1 MGARQ
6 IEVTIVGDT
15 DLILND
21 RFDIWL
27 REPRL
32 GIHGVYSKNRMTN
45 NKKMEDKNMAKKIEE
60 NVIELKPLGNRFME
74 VTIVGDSD
82 LVLNK
87 MNDVNAKQL
96 IDERKDKAKD
106 TEKPNVWECIITSMH
121 WYNGKPTDFSKQGL
135 EDALKNNAPCI
146 TDFGL
151 KKSFGDAVV
160 RNEID
165 KYKTKFDANVNVVSK
180 GGLVPIQFAEHFI
193 DEKLMSPKKGSPV
206 LVNLNRFSGWKAT
219 FTVSYLESVYSAEQ
233 IINIINLAGF
243 GLGIGSGRTSGFGRY
258 HVEDVK
264 AV

>member
-1 MGARQ
+1 MKTETQA
-6 IEVTIVGDT
+6 
-15 DLILND
+15 
-21 RFDIWL
+21 
-27 REPRL
+27 
-32 GIHGVYSKNRMTN
+32 
-45 NKKMEDKNMAKKIEE
+45 
-60 NVIELKPLGNRFME
+60 IELKPLGNKFME

-96 IDERKDKAKD
+96 IDKRKDKAKD
-106 TEKPNVWECIITSMH
+106 TTKPNVWEGIITSMH
-121 WYNGKPTDFSKQGL
+121 WLNGKPTDFSEEGL
-135 EDALKNNAPCI
+135 TKALKENAPCI

-165 KYKTKFDANVNVVSK
+165 KYKTKFDAGVNIVSK
-180 GGLVPIQFAEHFI
+180 GGLVPIKFAEHFI

-206 LVNLNRFSGWKAT
+206 LVHLNRFSGWKAT
-219 FTVSYLESVYSAEQ
+219 FTVSYMESVYSAEQ

-258 HVEDVK
+258 HVEEVK

>member
-1 MGARQ
+1 M
-6 IEVTIVGDT
+6 
-15 DLILND
+15 
-21 RFDIWL
+21 
-27 REPRL
+27 
-32 GIHGVYSKNRMTN
+32 SKNET
-45 NKKMEDKNMAKKIEE
+45 
-60 NVIELKPLGNRFME
+60 IELKPLGNRFME

-87 MNDVNAKQL
+87 MNDINAKQL
-96 IDERKDKAKD
+96 IDKRKDKAKD
-106 TEKPNVWECIITSMH
+106 NEKSNVWEAIITSIH
-121 WYNGKPTDFSKQGL
+121 WLNGKPTDFSEEGL
-135 EDALKNNAPCI
+135 AKALKENAPCI

-160 RNEID
+160 RHKID
-165 KYKTKFDANVNVVSK
+165 KYKTAFDANVNLVSK
-180 GGLVPIQFAEHFI
+180 GGLVPITFAEHYI

-219 FTVSYLESVYSAEQ
+219 FTVSYMENAYSAEQ
-233 IINIINLAGF
+233 IVNIINLAGF